1 MEAALDREL
10 EVSKIAPRTREAIKQ
25 AVNQDLRAYGRGV
38 RDRLANPRP
47 TFKRVALSAALSA
60 AGGAIAEPV
69 RRSLVG
75 YVAKSVRGQAAG
87 MALAG
92 VLVGASGSFLGTSWL
107 QPFADSHTT
116 MAGWLLSV
124 SMYGSDDNKDPVV
137 IALEGTTKK
146 AKEKKKK
153 PAKEDEE

>member
-1 MEAALDREL
+1 MDAALDREL
-10 EVSKIAPRTREAIKQ
+10 EVAKVAPRTREAIKQ
-25 AVNQDLRAYGRGV
+25 AVSQDLRAYGRSV

-47 TFKRVALSAALSA
+47 TFKRTAVRAALSA
-60 AGGAIAEPV
+60 AGGAVAEPI
-69 RRSLVG
+69 RRSVVG
-75 YVAKSVRGQAAG
+75 YVTKSVRGQAAG
-87 MALAG
+87 MAVAGLAVGLAG
-92 VLVGASGSFLGTSWL
+92 GFVGTTMLD
-107 QPFADSHTT
+107 PIADAHTT

-153 PAKEDEE
+153 PAAEE

>member
-1 MEAALDREL
+1 MDAALDREL
-10 EVSKIAPRTREAIKQ
+10 EVAKVAPRTREAIKQ
-25 AVNQDLRAYGRGV
+25 AVSQDLRAYGRSV
-38 RDRLANPRP
+38 RNRLANPRP
-47 TFKRVALSAALSA
+47 TFKRVAMDAALSA

-75 YVAKSVRGQAAG
+75 YLTKSVRGQAAG
-87 MALAG
+87 MAAAGIVVGLA
-92 VLVGASGSFLGTSWL
+92 GSFLGTNL
-107 QPFADSHTT
+107 LEPVADSHTT

-153 PAKEDEE
+153 PAAEE

>member
-10 EVSKIAPRTREAIKQ
+10 EIAKVAPRTREAIKQ
-25 AVNQDLRAYGRGV
+25 AVSQDLRAYGRGV
-38 RDRLANPRP
+38 RERLANPRP
-47 TFKRVALSAALSA
+47 TFKRVAMNAAISA

-69 RRSLVG
+69 RRSVVG
-75 YVAKSVRGQAAG
+75 FVTKSVRGQAAG

-92 VLVGASGSFLGTSWL
+92 VVVGLSGSFLGTNL
-107 QPFADSHTT
+107 LEPVADSHTT

-124 SMYGSDDNKDPVV
+124 SMYGSDDAKDPVV

-153 PAKEDEE
+153 PAKDDEE